1 MFLDLLIDLG
11 RLTIFS
17 KDPTHFCFP
26 LGRTPCPR
34 RGAVWMSCR
43 TPVPP
48 GKPSFC
54 SFPNPEL
61 FLSSYPPP
69 LEAQLGPRPPPPHS
83 VFFLSALQGL
93 LHPDRPRRQA
103 LHLFLLPSLAPAQ
116 RGGLSR
122 ATESGGVG
130 VLPAPG
136 LTGQGGSSH
145 GGSQNP
151 GWGGSPG
158 QPQPPSLGPGSSC
171 RVSRTREDRA
181 EPFRELDR

>member
-1 MFLDLLIDLG
+1 
-11 RLTIFS
+11 
-17 KDPTHFCFP
+17 
-26 LGRTPCPR
+26 
-34 RGAVWMSCR
+34 MSCR

-48 GKPSFC
+48 GKPSLC

-83 VFFLSALQGL
+83 VFFLSALQGP
-93 LHPDRPRRQA
+93 LHPNRPRRQA

-122 ATESGGVG
+122 ATENGGVG

-151 GWGGSPG
+151 GWGGLQAS
-158 QPQPPSLGPGSSC
+158 PSLPVWGQALAVGSPEPGRTEQSPSESWTGDKWGGCSHWWGGC
-171 RVSRTREDRA
+171 RMLLSPSTRDPSLLVCSMSRGLLR
-181 EPFRELDR
+181 

>member
-1 MFLDLLIDLG
+1 
-11 RLTIFS
+11 
-17 KDPTHFCFP
+17 
-26 LGRTPCPR
+26 
-34 RGAVWMSCR
+34 MSCR

-48 GKPSFC
+48 GKPSLC

-83 VFFLSALQGL
+83 VFFLSALQGP

-122 ATESGGVG
+122 ATESGGGGSAPCPRPHRPGRVQPWG
-130 VLPAPG
+130 IPEPWLGGLQASPSLPAWGQAVAVGSPEPG
-136 LTGQGGSSH
+136 RTEQSPSESWTGDK
-145 GGSQNP
+145 
-151 GWGGSPG
+151 WGGCSHWWGGVQNAVVP
-158 QPQPPSLGPGSSC
+158 
-171 RVSRTREDRA
+171 
-181 EPFRELDR
+181 